1 LKHPISVYLIAG
13 NEEEY
18 IARCLQSF
26 KPISAELIL
35 CIARGN
41 AIPDKTEEIARGLGA
56 KIVNYTNKNDWPH
69 IDDFATARNTALEA
83 CSSEWCLWVDADDV
97 MAEDGAKIVEEAI
110 DLAIRKRRSPSGV
123 KVQCGT
129 KRWFHPTP
137 RGNAPKKG
145 TCYWKNRVHEMLV
158 TKEPNKTIGVDKI
171 FRIHKPAGYKPK
183 SAERNFRIL
192 ADTLSTAPNAL
203 ILPSPR
209 ILFIGA
215 MGQMY

>member
-26 KPISAELIL
+26 KPISAELVV

-41 AIPDKTEEIARGLGA
+41 AVPDKTEEIARGLGA
-56 KIVNYTNKNDWPH
+56 KIVHYTNKNDWPH

-110 DLAIRKRRSPSGV
+110 DQAIEKDAHLV
-123 KVQCGT
+123 ALKYNVD
-129 KRWFHPTP
+129 
-137 RGNAPKKG
+137 NAGLIPL
-145 TCYWKNRVHEMLV
+145 REEMLQARHLLLE
-158 TKEPNKTIGVDKI
+158 K
-171 FRIHKPAGYKPK
+171 
-183 SAERNFRIL
+183 
-192 ADTLSTAPNAL
+192 
-203 ILPSPR
+203 
-209 ILFIGA
+209 
-215 MGQMY
+215 

>member
-26 KPISAELIL
+26 KPISAELVV

-41 AIPDKTEEIARGLGA
+41 AVPDKTEEIARGLGA
-56 KIVNYTNKNDWPH
+56 KIVHYTNKNDWPH

-110 DLAIRKRRSPSGV
+110 DQAIEKDAHLVALKYNVENAGLIPSEKNALEEGLATGKTESTRCLLPKSQTRRLGWTRFSASTSLLGISL
-123 KVQCGT
+123 KVL
-129 KRWFHPTP
+129 
-137 RGNAPKKG
+137 KG
-145 TCYWKNRVHEMLV
+145 TLE
-158 TKEPNKTIGVDKI
+158 
-171 FRIHKPAGYKPK
+171 
-183 SAERNFRIL
+183 S
-192 ADTLSTAPNAL
+192 
-203 ILPSPR
+203 
-209 ILFIGA
+209 
-215 MGQMY
+215 